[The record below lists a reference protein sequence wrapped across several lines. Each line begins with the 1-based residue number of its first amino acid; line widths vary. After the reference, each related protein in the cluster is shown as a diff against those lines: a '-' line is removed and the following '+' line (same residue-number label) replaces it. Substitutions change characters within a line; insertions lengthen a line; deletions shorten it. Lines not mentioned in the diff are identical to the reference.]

1 MSGTRTFSFASVSCL
16 SAAARVSL
24 VSPCRTGAGPGFKE
38 ALRVTAVCDEAET
51 RDVTAE
57 RAVAPLAIDGDGA
70 WPGGGF
76 GDDRRAVA
84 EGGREDA
91 VVAMKERL
99 GEEGGCRVESY
110 GYKKAEK

>member
-1 MSGTRTFSFASVSCL
+1 MGGTRTFSFASVSCL

-24 VSPCRTGAGPGFKE
+24 VSPCRTGAGPGLRE
-38 ALRVTAVCDEAET
+38 ALRVTAVCDDAET

-57 RAVAPLAIDGDGA
+57 RAVAPLVIDGDGA
-70 WPGGGF
+70 WPEGGF
-76 GDDRRAVA
+76 GERRAVA

-91 VVAMKERL
+91 VVAMRL
-99 GEEGGCRVESY
+99 EGAGGCCVESY